1 MVGDVG
7 ERWGQQVA
15 RRVDRT
21 LGRVYATDPLLYA
34 ELLKVRRR
42 LIPRLAGMTDGAS
55 ARSPDGRTTDVR
67 NE

>member
-7 ERWGQQVA
+7 EQWGQQVA

-21 LGRVYATDPLLYA
+21 LGRVYAADPLLYA

-42 LIPRLAGMTDGAS
+42 LIPRLAGMMDGHP
-55 ARSPDGRTTDVR
+55 RGRQTSQTADVR
-67 NE
+67 ND